1 MVDKKRRKRRKD
13 GGKTVQAG
21 NTGGNSIPTIYSSG
35 PLVPPVASDAVFDA
49 EKYRHH
55 VAHID
60 MPDDRKAE
68 LLFAVWQIMQSFVD
82 RAFGDD
88 PVQQV
93 LRVRHVDALSMED
106 ETAGPSVVG
115 SSETH
120 DKQQRLTSAFRPN
133 AADRRGKEDS
143 SA

>member
-13 GGKTVQAG
+13 GGKTVQTG
-21 NTGGNSIPTIYSSG
+21 NTGGNSIPIHSSA
-35 PLVPPVASDAVFDA
+35 PPVPPVASDVVFDA

-55 VAHID
+55 VAHFD

-93 LRVRHVDALSMED
+93 LRARHVDSLSIED
-106 ETAGPSVVG
+106 ESAASSVIG

-120 DKQQRLTSAFRPN
+120 NKQQRLTSAFRPN

>member
-21 NTGGNSIPTIYSSG
+21 NTGGNPTITHSSA
-35 PLVPPVASDAVFDA
+35 PLVPPVAPDSTFDPQT
-49 EKYRHH
+49 YRHH
-55 VAHID
+55 VAHFD
-60 MPDDRKAE
+60 MPEDRKTE
-68 LLFAVWQIMQSFVD
+68 LLFAVGQIMQSFVD

-93 LRVRHVDALSMED
+93 LRVRHVDALSIED
-106 ETAGPSVVG
+106 ESHASGVVG

-133 AADRRGKEDS
+133 AADGRGKEDS